1 MAASSIMP
9 ATVTALPA
17 GSQVSGASS
26 SPGGAGGANSTLN
39 ENAFLQLLTTQL
51 EHQDPL
57 NPVSPS
63 DFAAEL
69 AQFATA
75 TGVQNLNTAFAAAG
89 GLQAAALV
97 GRNVAVAGNTLVL
110 GAGSGATGAFSLPGA
125 ASDVRVTIAN
135 AQGQVVGFLDLG
147 PMAAGTQSF
156 AWNGQTL
163 AGTAAPP
170 GVYRY
175 TLSATGTNGAALAA
189 TSFSVVPVTAVSLG
203 GTGGPSLSLGGG
215 LAPVALSAV
224 QQVF

>member
-1 MAASSIMP
+1 
-9 ATVTALPA
+9 
-17 GSQVSGASS
+17 
-26 SPGGAGGANSTLN
+26 N

-75 TGVQNLNTAFAAAG
+75 TGVQNLNTA
-89 GLQAAALV
+89 LAAALV

-135 AQGQVVGFLDLG
+135 AQGQVVG
-147 PMAAGTQSF
+147 
-156 AWNGQTL
+156 
-163 AGTAAPP
+163 
-170 GVYRY
+170 
-175 TLSATGTNGAALAA
+175 
-189 TSFSVVPVTAVSLG
+189 
-203 GTGGPSLSLGGG
+203 
-215 LAPVALSAV
+215 
-224 QQVF
+224 